1 MISSWF
7 YIDPLV
13 IINTELLEK
22 SNNDSKTFQ
31 ENINQKMLSINLILE
46 NFIDSESYI
55 SGQLHRQCEGLEI

>member
-1 MISSWF
+1 MISSQF

-55 SGQLHRQCEGLEI
+55 DGQLHCQCECLEI